1 MDFLDIHVQSALL
14 EIRQLFYPEQNKQ
27 IDFLDY
33 LCHAIFLAPL
43 AHAAPGFIQGMHFS
57 Q

>member
-33 LCHAIFLAPL
+33 FVSCNFLAPL